1 MEKTRIMVKN
11 LTHGRVVLVEP
22 TTRIR
27 IEWGKK
33 GEKKPVPMDKLK
45 EAIWTTGVM
54 NLFKDGILGIDE
66 PDAFE
71 IYKELGLESPEAKK
85 PEQVIILTDSQR
97 KRLIETAPMAEF
109 KETFDKISY
118 EQKQQLADFA
128 IENKMVNYDKAE
140 YIKSQIGVNITKAIE
155 LRAEDA
161 KATKLSDK
169 I

>member
-71 IYKELGLESPEAKK
+71 IYKELGLESPEAKN
-85 PEQVIILTDSQR
+85 QN
-97 KRLIETAPMAEF
+97 RLLF
-109 KETFDKISY
+109 
-118 EQKQQLADFA
+118 
-128 IENKMVNYDKAE
+128 
-140 YIKSQIGVNITKAIE
+140 
-155 LRAEDA
+155 
-161 KATKLSDK
+161 
-169 I
+169 